1 MKLWLTI
8 AFALVFFSGCN
19 SGKYNTMLRNKN
31 AKQML
36 LIQKQQAQIATLQQ
50 QLKKRRHASKKKKLA
65 RIPQAPK
72 RNIKLKKVE
81 DNNYSS
87 GYMYPGAKK
96 KKKTPMVEVAAVS
109 TNVATTNTPNTS
121 TTMNKAS
128 CIAMIG
134 QAKFDKYTQMFGGEA
149 GSIKRCKMLKAMR

>member
-1 MKLWLTI
+1 MKLWLVT
-8 AFALVFFSGCN
+8 AVALVFFSGC
-19 SGKYNTMLRNKN
+19 SFRGASHKLQNKN

-36 LIQKQQAQIATLQQ
+36 LIQQQQAQIATLQQ
-50 QLKKRRHASKKKKLA
+50 QLKKRLPRKKKRLA

-72 RNIKLKKVE
+72 KNIKLKKVE

-96 KKKTPMVEVAAVS
+96 KKKTPVVKVAAAN

-121 TTMNKAS
+121 STMNKAA

>member
-31 AKQML
+31 AKQL
-36 LIQKQQAQIATLQQ
+36 FLIKQQQAKIAMLEQK
-50 QLKKRRHASKKKKLA
+50 LKESSTRRKRKRQVFT
-65 RIPQAPK
+65 IPNAPK
-72 RNIKLKKVE
+72 KNIKLKKVE

-87 GYMYPGAKK
+87 KYMYPETKK
-96 KKKTPMVEVAAVS
+96 KKSAVKLAAAD
-109 TNVATTNTPNTS
+109 TNIPSANNKTS